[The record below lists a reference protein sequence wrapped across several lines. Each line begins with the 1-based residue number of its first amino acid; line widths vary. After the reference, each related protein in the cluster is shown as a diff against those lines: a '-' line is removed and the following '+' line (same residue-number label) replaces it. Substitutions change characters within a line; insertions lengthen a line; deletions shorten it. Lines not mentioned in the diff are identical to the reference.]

1 MRLKTLKEAKI
12 KKGMRVLVRADF
24 NEPIFHGKVSDD
36 FRIKTTLPT
45 IKYLLKKGAK
55 VILISHLGRP
65 DGKKDNSMSLLPVA
79 RRFSRLLR
87 KKVVFV
93 RNPWSVSNIGCCL
106 SKQHPMLLKN
116 SVFLLENIRFWK
128 EEEKNDLH
136 FARKLASLGDFYV
149 NDAFGASH
157 RAHASISGIPK
168 YLPYAAGFL
177 LEKEVKAL
185 EKLSRNQRRP
195 FFIILGGAKASTKI
209 DLVRKYL
216 KEADGVLAG
225 GAIGNTI
232 LAARGF
238 PIGKSLADGIGARG
252 LKKYIDIS
260 SLKLFSPLDAV
271 VTNKISENA
280 RSKAVHMGLIGKK
293 DYIADIGP
301 ETGRFFAKVL
311 RPARTILWNG
321 PMGVIEIEK
330 FSQGTLNLVK
340 VMKKIKA
347 YKVTGG
353 GDTIAFLKKHHLM
366 NVFNHVSTGGGAMM
380 EFLAG
385 KKLPGIEVLK
395 K

>member
-1 MRLKTLKEAKI
+1 MKIRTLRDASI
-12 KKGMRVLVRADF
+12 KSGMRVLVRADF
-24 NEPIFHGKVSDD
+24 NEPVVHGKVSDD
-36 FRIKTTLPT
+36 FRIKMTLPT
-45 IKYLLKKGAK
+45 IKYLLKKRAK

-65 DGKKDNSMSLLPVA
+65 NGKKDSVFSLAPVA
-79 RRFSRLLR
+79 IRLSHLLQER
-87 KKVVFV
+87 VILVKNPFKDFNNEIFV
-93 RNPWSVSNIGCCL
+93 KHHI
-106 SKQHPMLLKN
+106 
-116 SVFLLENIRFWK
+116 FLVENIRFWP
-128 EEEKNDLH
+128 EEEKGDLQ
-136 FARKLASLGDFYV
+136 FARKLSTLGDFYI

-168 YLPYAAGFL
+168 YLPHAAGFL
-177 LEKEVKAL
+177 LEKEVKSL
-185 EKLSRNQRRP
+185 EKLLHHQARP
-195 FFIILGGAKASTKI
+195 FFVILGGAKASTKVE
-209 DLVRKYL
+209 LVRKYL

-238 PIGKSLADGIGARG
+238 EIGKSLADRIGKRE

-271 VTNKISENA
+271 VVDKVSA
-280 RSKAVHMGLIGKK
+280 SASSKVVHMGLVRKK
-293 DYIADIGP
+293 EYIVDIGP

-311 RPARTILWNG
+311 RPAKTILWNG

-330 FSQGTLNLVK
+330 FSHGTLNLVRA
-340 VMKKIKA
+340 MKKIKA

-353 GDTIAFLKKHHLM
+353 GDTIAFLQKHHLID
-366 NVFNHVSTGGGAMM
+366 VFDHVSTGGGAMM

>member
-1 MRLKTLKEAKI
+1 MKLRTLRDASI
-12 KKGMRVLVRADF
+12 KRGMRVLVRADF
-24 NEPIFHGKVSDD
+24 NEPVSNGKVSDD

-65 DGKKDNSMSLLPVA
+65 NGKADSTLSLAPVA
-79 RRFSRLLR
+79 SRLSRLLKR
-87 KKVVFV
+87 RVILI
-93 RNPWSVSNIGCCL
+93 RNIWKSDFLWKSDF
-106 SKQHPMLLKN
+106 N
-116 SVFLLENIRFWK
+116 SQVLLLENIRFWP
-128 EEEKNDLH
+128 EEERGDLQ
-136 FARKLASLGDFYV
+136 FARKLSALGDFYV

-168 YLPYAAGFL
+168 YLPHAAGFL

-185 EKLSRNQRRP
+185 EKLLRSQHRP
-195 FFIILGGAKASTKI
+195 FFVIFGGAKASTKI
-209 DLVRKYL
+209 DLIRKYL
-216 KEADGVLAG
+216 KEADGILAG

-238 PIGKSLADGIGARG
+238 PIGKSLADGIGKHN

-271 VTNKISENA
+271 VTDKISIKS
-280 RSKAVHMGLIGKK
+280 RPKVVHMGLIRKGE
-293 DYIADIGP
+293 YIADIGP
-301 ETGRFFAKVL
+301 ETGKFFAKVL
-311 RPARTILWNG
+311 RPAKTILWNG

-330 FSQGTLNLVK
+330 FSHGTLNLVK
-340 VMKKIKA
+340 AMKKIKA

-353 GDTIAFLKKHHLM
+353 GDTIAFLKKHRLM
-366 NVFNHVSTGGGAMM
+366 DVFNHVSTGGGAMM

-385 KKLPGIEVLK
+385 KKLPGLEALRKHVK
-395 K
+395 